1 MEAIMR
7 THHIF
12 SALLACTAFVAT
24 QPTASVAQAPTGQLA
39 SEEAFER
46 AQRLEADAW
55 GILNC
60 QPVNYRKAARLFQ
73 QAAASRAF
81 DDRRALENLRMAGLL
96 AYYGKDLRRSR
107 SIMAERA
114 ERALRL
120 GEVHEAADAYIDA
133 AFLAV
138 ELRDGPAAVGYAENA
153 RLLADSP
160 LLSVAQRDNLSH
172 RLGVGRVTVASG
184 GDGVR

>member
-1 MEAIMR
+1 MR

-24 QPTASVAQAPTGQLA
+24 LPTASVAQAPAGQRGPDDA
-39 SEEAFER
+39 VER
-46 AQRLEADAW
+46 AERFEADAW
-55 GILNC
+55 GVLHC
-60 QPVNYRKAARLFQ
+60 QPPDYRKAARLFQ
-73 QAAASRAF
+73 QAAASRAV
-81 DDRRALENLRMAGLL
+81 DDRKALENLQMAGLL

-107 SIMAERA
+107 SIMGERA

-120 GEVHEAADAYIDA
+120 GEVHEAANAFIDA

-138 ELRDGPAAVGYAENA
+138 ELRDGPAAVRYAENA

-160 LLSVAQRDNLSH
+160 VLSVAQRDNLSQ
-172 RLGVGRVTVASG
+172 RLGEGRATVATG
-184 GDGVR
+184 GDGIR